1 MTIPLDPTTPP
12 FTIGAQPASAYEVNS
27 RVGAALRQ
35 FLAVQS
41 MVGQDQDWLA
51 GADLKVAPYF
61 FTDVQETDIKSA
73 IASLD
78 AALDAIDMTFINRL
92 IGLV

>member
-1 MTIPLDPTTPP
+1 MTQPDTSPP
-12 FTIGAQPASAYEVNS
+12 STIGAQPASAFEVNS

-35 FLAVQS
+35 FLAVQAT
-41 MVGQDQDWLA
+41 VGQDADWLA
-51 GADLKVAPYF
+51 TADLTANPYF
-61 FTDVQETDIKSA
+61 FTGQQQTDIKTA
-73 IASLD
+73 ISQLD

>member
-1 MTIPLDPTTPP
+1 MTIPLEPSPP
-12 FTIGAQPASAYEVNS
+12 ATIGAQPASAYEVNS
-27 RVGAALRQ
+27 RVGFALRE
-35 FLAVQS
+35 FLKVQS

-61 FTDVQETDIKSA
+61 FTPEQETDLKSA

-78 AALDAIDMTFINRL
+78 SALDGIDMTFINRL